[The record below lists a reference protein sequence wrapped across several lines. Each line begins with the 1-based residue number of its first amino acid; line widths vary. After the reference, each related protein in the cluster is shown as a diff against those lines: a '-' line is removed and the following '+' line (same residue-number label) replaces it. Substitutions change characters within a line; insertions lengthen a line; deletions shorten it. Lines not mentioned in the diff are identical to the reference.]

1 MKIKYRSAACTCR
14 DKIRA
19 AKAHGEMQLAGD
31 IKCNERLL
39 WQYLSSCCR
48 TTEVLVWYLGTGRAL
63 SR

>member
-14 DKIRA
+14 DKIRE

-39 WQYLSSCCR
+39 
-48 TTEVLVWYLGTGRAL
+48 
-63 SR
+63 